1 MAIYNLEE
9 RTLDYAI
16 RVRTFIGKLPATL
29 IINEDAKQLVRSSGS
44 VGANYI
50 EANEA
55 ISKKDFKYRM
65 RIARKEVKESRF
77 WLKLIDV
84 ESDSILESEK
94 TQLIDESTQ
103 LLKILSSILLKSQ

>member
-1 MAIYNLEE
+1 
-9 RTLDYAI
+9 
-16 RVRTFIGKLPATL
+16 
-29 IINEDAKQLVRSSGS
+29 
-44 VGANYI
+44 
-50 EANEA
+50 
-55 ISKKDFKYRM
+55 M